1 MNEWEME
8 EASRSRRST
17 KQTREGAV
25 EISFLSLLSLFL
37 INNLVF
43 FSLSI
48 GHEHVPRHFFF
59 FFVSK
64 SQTLCM
70 GGTAWLAAACGM
82 TCTVSQ
88 QGIQA
93 SRRPAPPSIHT
104 PTLAAGLGLFLD
116 KKSYSSSQAASDA
129 LFKKKIS
136 IIVLYMT

>member
-48 GHEHVPRHFFF
+48 GHEHVPRHFFSF
-59 FFVSK
+59 LFQKVK
-64 SQTLCM
+64 HC
-70 GGTAWLAAACGM
+70 AWEARHGL
-82 TCTVSQ
+82 
-88 QGIQA
+88 
-93 SRRPAPPSIHT
+93 PPRV
-104 PTLAAGLGLFLD
+104 A
-116 KKSYSSSQAASDA
+116 
-129 LFKKKIS
+129 
-136 IIVLYMT
+136 